1 MNELVAYRAE
11 RHARMARLVGEERG
25 IGQSRNRVGLENRR
39 SVLSHDEIR
48 TREPFASKGFVRGHR
63 IFLGAMV
70 VFRRNRSW
78 DTVNERWVDV
88 LHIKIVELRTLL
100 GEDFDDGQGARGI
113 AQHTDRNLG
122 AHKPLFHQGLLVA
135 LKRGLNSDS
144 SFT

>member
-11 RHARMARLVGEERG
+11 RHACMTRLVGEERG
-25 IGQSRNRVGLENRR
+25 IGHSRNRVGLENRR
-39 SVLSHDEIR
+39 SVLPHDEIR
-48 TREPFASKGFVRGHR
+48 TRESLATKGFVRSHR

-100 GEDFDDGQGARGI
+100 GEDFDDRQGTRGI
-113 AQHTDRNLG
+113 DPN
-122 AHKPLFHQGLLVA
+122 
-135 LKRGLNSDS
+135 
-144 SFT
+144 